1 VNEEYL
7 VRLSV
12 FIGVLVVMALWQV
25 LAPKKELIQGYK
37 RWPANLG
44 LIVIDSLVARVL
56 LPAGAVGAAM
66 WAEQHGVGVLPAL
79 GFSDVVTV
87 IVAVIVLD
95 LIIYLQHVL
104 FHAAPML
111 WRLHQV
117 HHADRDI
124 DVTTGLRFHPIEIVI
139 SMLIKITAVAA
150 LGVPVLAVVIFE
162 IILNAMAMF
171 NHSNIRFPKV
181 LDSVVRLLLVTP
193 DMHRVHHSIIVRET
207 NSNYGFNLSVWDR
220 LFGTYRAQPEKGHDG
235 VQIGLPEYQDKPT
248 YQLGWMLKL
257 PFKPLKQGQ
266 SNL

>member
-1 VNEEYL
+1 MAEESL

-12 FIGVLVVMALWQV
+12 FIGVLIWMAIWQV
-25 LAPKKELIQGYK
+25 LAPKKKLTQGYK

-44 LIVIDSLVARVL
+44 LIAVDSIVARVL
-56 LPAGAVGAAM
+56 LPAGAVGAAV

-79 GFSDVVTV
+79 GLPTWAT
-87 IVAVIVLD
+87 IILAVIVLD
-95 LIIYLQHVL
+95 FIIYLQHVL
-104 FHAAPML
+104 FHAAPTL

-124 DVTTGLRFHPIEIVI
+124 DVTTGLRFHPIEIII

-171 NHSNIRFPKV
+171 NHSNIRFPKA

-248 YQLGWMLKL
+248 HRLGWMLKL
-257 PFKPLKQGQ
+257 PFK
-266 SNL
+266 

>member
-1 VNEEYL
+1 MVNEASV

-12 FIGVLVVMALWQV
+12 FFGVLVVMAVWQALSPRKV
-25 LAPKKELIQGYK
+25 LTQGYK

-56 LPAGAVGAAM
+56 LPAGAVGAAI

-79 GFSDVVTV
+79 GFSDGVT
-87 IVAVIVLD
+87 IALAVIVLD

-220 LFGTYRAQPEKGHDG
+220 LFGTYRAQPDKGHDG
-235 VQIGLPEYQDKPT
+235 VTIGLPEYQNQPT
-248 YQLGWMLKL
+248 HQLGWMLKL
-257 PFKPLKQGQ
+257 PFK
-266 SNL
+266 

>member
-1 VNEEYL
+1 VAEESI
-7 VRLSV
+7 VRLSMFV
-12 FIGVLVVMALWQV
+12 GVLLVMSLWQV
-25 LAPKKELIQGYK
+25 LAPKRELTQGYK

-79 GFSDVVTV
+79 GFSDVVTI
-87 IVAVIVLD
+87 IVAVIALD

-124 DVTTGLRFHPIEIVI
+124 DVTTGLRFHPVEIVI

-150 LGVPVLAVVIFE
+150 LGVPVLAVIIFE
-162 IILNAMAMF
+162 IVLNAMAMF
-171 NHSNIRFPKV
+171 NHSNVRLPNM
-181 LDSVVRLLLVTP
+181 LDKIIRLLLVTP
-193 DMHRVHHSIIVRET
+193 DVHRVHHSIIVAET

-220 LFGTYRAQPEKGHDG
+220 LFATYRAQPELGHDK
-235 VQIGLPEYQDKPT
+235 VVIGLPEYQDKPT
-248 YQLGWMLKL
+248 HQLGWMLK
-257 PFKPLKQGQ
+257 
-266 SNL
+266 

>member
-1 VNEEYL
+1 VNEESL

-44 LIVIDSLVARVL
+44 LIVVDSIVARVL
-56 LPAGAVGAAM
+56 LPAGSVGAAA
-66 WAEQHGVGVLPAL
+66 WAAQHGVGVLPAL
-79 GFSDVVTV
+79 GLSPWVS
-87 IVAVIVLD
+87 IVLAVIVLD

-104 FHAAPML
+104 FHAAPTL

-139 SMLIKITAVAA
+139 SMLIKITAVVAF
-150 LGVPVLAVVIFE
+150 GVPVLAVVIFE

-181 LDSVVRLLLVTP
+181 LDSMVRLLFVTP

-207 NSNYGFNLSVWDR
+207 NSNYGFNLSLWDR
-220 LFGTYRAQPEKGHDG
+220 IFGTYRAQPELGHDG
-235 VQIGLPEYQDKPT
+235 VVIGLPEYQDKPT
-248 YQLGWMLKL
+248 HQLGWMLKL
-257 PFKPLKQGQ
+257 PFAKKIYLKED
-266 SNL
+266 